1 MPEKDTTKKDSKWT
15 ELKEAENLLQE
26 VKKTEGSLF
35 NIPGTIKLK
44 HTSGFF
50 FGLVM
55 GVGFC
60 IGFLVSLFILLGIV
74 SFYVYSKFPQL
85 FS

>member
-1 MPEKDTTKKDSKWT
+1 MTAKKDASKWD

-26 VKKTEGSLF
+26 VKKSEGSLF
-35 NIPGTIKLK
+35 TIPEQIKLK

-50 FGLVM
+50 FGLLM
-55 GVGFC
+55 GIGFC
-60 IGFLVSLFILLGIV
+60 IGFLMSLFILLGIV
-74 SFYVYSKFPQL
+74 SFYVYSRFPQL

>member
-1 MPEKDTTKKDSKWT
+1 MNKEKSSSKW
-15 ELKEAENLLQE
+15 EQLDKAEHLLGE
-26 VKKTEGSLF
+26 IEKGDHSLIRF
-35 NIPGTIKLK
+35 PETIKLK

-50 FGLVM
+50 FGLLM

-60 IGFLVSLFILLGIV
+60 IGFLVSLLILMGIV